1 MPTLDSS
8 ANSVKLL
15 KEGRRLEREPLRAAN
30 DSQRWTARC
39 MHLECDWSVEGLF
52 SEAAAR
58 TGGELHN
65 DATGHP
71 VKLRAVV
78 EFDCGIIRA
87 EVR

>member
-15 KEGRRLEREPLRAAN
+15 KEGRRLEREPFRAVSDA
-30 DSQRWTARC
+30 QRWTARC
-39 MHLECDWSVEGLF
+39 MHLDCEWSVEGLF
-52 SEAAAR
+52 SEDAAR
-58 TGGELHN
+58 TGGKLHN

-71 VKLRAVV
+71 VKLRAVI
-78 EFDCGIIRA
+78 EFECGIIRA